1 MIDCAKNVTGMKKR
15 VTYFPIGVA
24 KAVAPLYER
33 IASRKKEKLYFTPYS
48 VKVLS
53 SNGLFSN
60 EKARNELNFRPRPI
74 EETLSDAIRWI
85 KEKIIENKT
94 E

>member
-33 IASRKKEKLYFTPYS
+33 IASRKKEKLYFTPYA

-53 SNGLFSN
+53 SNGLKKKK
-60 EKARNELNFRPRPI
+60 KARNELNFRPRPI
-74 EETLSDAIRWI
+74 EETLSDAIGWI
-85 KEKIIENKT
+85 KEKLIENKT
-94 E
+94 K